1 MKQKPEIET
10 LIEQVH
16 TVLWSID
23 AVLVEKLISQNTS
36 SEEVDSLKDA
46 SEHLRNAVKSLLYP
60 ATQEREVARK
70 LKPTPLDTLKDVFG
84 L

>member
-23 AVLVEKLISQNTS
+23 AVLVEKLISQQTT
-36 SEEVDSLKDA
+36 SEEVDSLKEA
-46 SEHLRNAVKSLLYP
+46 GEHLRSAVKSLLYP
-60 ATQEREVARK
+60 AMQEREVVRK

>member
-23 AVLVEKLISQNTS
+23 AVLVERLISQHTT
-36 SEEVDSLKDA
+36 SEEVDSLREA
-46 SEHLRNAVKSLLYP
+46 SEHLRSAVKALLYP
-60 ATQEREVARK
+60 AMQEREVTRK

>member
-10 LIEQVH
+10 LIEQIH

-23 AVLVEKLISQNTS
+23 AHLVEKLISQHTT
-36 SEEVDSLKDA
+36 SEEVDSLKET

-60 ATQEREVARK
+60 AIQEREVVRK
-70 LKPTPLDTLKDVFG
+70 FKPTPLDTLKDVFG

>member
-23 AVLVEKLISQNTS
+23 AVLVEKLISQNTT
-36 SEEVDSLKDA
+36 SEEVDSLKEA
-46 SEHLRNAVKSLLYP
+46 GEHLRSAVKALLYP
-60 ATQEREVARK
+60 AMQEREVVRK